1 VFGAYNDYQ
10 TNTKIMKKILLT
22 LFISSITLLSFSQKD
37 NPECLDKT
45 FNFFTPLD
53 GFYLSECKYSEFG
66 SYQFYLASGK
76 QITKEGIYRAV
87 WYNKKDDSKRAFSY
101 LQVIQ
106 NHANAIK
113 AVGGEVLKESSGN
126 IFKTTYN
133 GKELWIYVDASV
145 YSKDV
150 TVYRIHSI
158 EVDVMKQEISALDI
172 KGTIASNGKIAL
184 YGILFDTG
192 KSDIKPDSEKA
203 ISSVATY
210 LKNNPE
216 VNVYIVGHTDNVG
229 DYVMNQKLSKSRG
242 ESVKNYLLS
251 KYGISATRLTGDGAG
266 PICPVT
272 SNDTEDGR
280 ALNRRVEIVK
290 K

>member
-1 VFGAYNDYQ
+1 
-10 TNTKIMKKILLT
+10 MKKNLLS
-22 LFISSITLLSFSQKD
+22 LFIICIPLCSFSQKD
-37 NPECLDKT
+37 KPDCLDKT
-45 FNFFTPLD
+45 FKFFTAFE
-53 GFYLSECKYSEFG
+53 GFYLEDCGYAEFG
-66 SYQFYLASGK
+66 SYTFYIGSPRKAIK
-76 QITKEGIYRAV
+76 KEGVYRWV
-87 WYNKKDDSKRAFSY
+87 RFRKMSETNRTVSG

-106 NHANAIK
+106 NHADAIK
-113 AVGGEVLKESSGN
+113 AVGGEVVKETDGN

-133 GKELWIYVDASV
+133 GKEIWIYLNSSV
-145 YSKDV
+145 YNNNLNNYSL
-150 TVYRIHSI
+150 HSI

-172 KGTIASNGKIAL
+172 KGSIVSQGKIAL

-192 KSDIKPDSEKA
+192 KSEIKPESEKA

-210 LKNNPE
+210 LKENPE

-229 DYVMNQKLSKSRG
+229 DYAMNQKLSKARG
-242 ESVKNYLLS
+242 ESVKSYLVL
-251 KYGISATRLTGDGAG
+251 KYQISATRLSGDGAG

-272 SNDTEDGR
+272 SNDTEEGR